1 MFLTIIK
8 NNDMSKTKF
17 IALMLFATS
26 TFTGCNKTDSDI
38 RDIFLGTYSVT
49 ETWTENGKAMS
60 KPAFSMSVE
69 KASLN
74 NEMVLL
80 NNFANYGAGTTVEAT
95 VSEYILTIPQQ
106 TLPNLKAI
114 KGTGKSNGPTM
125 TITYTENYNSI
136 SIEITATAKKK

>member
-1 MFLTIIK
+1 
-8 NNDMSKTKF
+8 MSKTKF
-17 IALMLFATS
+17 IAFFLFS
-26 TFTGCNKTDSDI
+26 TLAFTGCKKTDVNV
-38 RDIFLGTYSVT
+38 RDIFLGSYSVT

-74 NEMVLL
+74 SSMVLI

-95 VSEYILTIPQQ
+95 VSGYILTIPQQ

-114 KGTGKSNGPTM
+114 TGTGHTDGLIM
-125 TITYTENYNSI
+125 TFNYTEKFNNTSV
-136 SIEITATAKKK
+136 EIIATAKRK

>member
-1 MFLTIIK
+1 
-8 NNDMSKTKF
+8 MSKTKF
-17 IALMLFATS
+17 IAFFLVS
-26 TFTGCNKTDSDI
+26 TLAFSGCNQTNVDV
-38 RDIFLGTYSVT
+38 RDLFLGTYSVT

-74 NEMVLL
+74 SSMVLL

-95 VSEYILTIPQQ
+95 VNGYIVTIPQQ

-114 KGTGKSNGPTM
+114 TGTGHSDGLTM
-125 TITYTENYNSI
+125 TFNYTEKFNSI
-136 SIEITATAKKK
+136 SVDIVATAKKK

>member
-1 MFLTIIK
+1 MR
-8 NNDMSKTKF
+8 KTAF
-17 IALMLFATS
+17 IAFILIAISVFI
-26 TFTGCNKTDSDI
+26 GCKKTEPDI
-38 RDIFLGTYSVT
+38 RDIFLGSYSVT

-74 NEMVLL
+74 SSMVLL

-95 VSEYILTIPQQ
+95 VSGYILTISQQ

-114 KGTGKSNGPTM
+114 TGTGHTDGLIM
-125 TITYTENYNSI
+125 TFNYTEKFNNTSV
-136 SIEITATAKKK
+136 EIIATAKRK